1 MISIIVCSTN
11 PQTTAALQQNVEEK
25 IGVPFEIISLDNSN
39 NNYSIFSAYNEGIS
53 KSKYETLCF
62 MHEDV
67 LLHTS
72 DWGLSI
78 IRHLDMPSVGIIG
91 VCGCTTLA
99 KIPSPWSLY
108 EHYMYLLQSTPTR
121 KKHQLLQ
128 SGFDK
133 SPDLKPVLVVDGVFM
148 AAKKSLFEKIR
159 FDETSFSGYHAY
171 DIDIC
176 LQAHTLGY
184 KNFAINDILIE
195 HFSKGYHNKGWVINA
210 MALSDK
216 WKDHLPLS
224 LQPFS
229 TAQLNI
235 IEYRYMT
242 SNFVKYM
249 IRAGYTNRECTRTI
263 AKYLEHQECIDRQ
276 RFIRTIYLKTLLVRL
291 FKKPLSFFTSNLRR
305 AERV

>member
-11 PQTTAALQQNVEEK
+11 LQTTAALQQNVEEK
-25 IGVPFEIISLDNSN
+25 IGVPFEIIFLDNSKN
-39 NNYSIFSAYNEGIS
+39 KYSIFSAYNEGVS
-53 KSKYETLCF
+53 RSKYDILCF

-67 LLHTS
+67 LIHTM
-72 DWGLSI
+72 DWGHTLMH
-78 IRHLDMPSVGIIG
+78 HLRLPSVGIIG

-99 KIPSPWSLY
+99 RIPSPWSLH
-108 EHYMYLLQSTPTR
+108 EHYKYLLQSTPTR
-121 KKHQLLQ
+121 NKHQLLQ

-133 SPDLKPVLVVDGVFM
+133 SPDLKQVLVVDGVFM
-148 AAKKSLFEKIR
+148 AAKKLLFEKIQ
-159 FDETSFSGYHAY
+159 FDENTFSGYHAY

-176 LQAHTLGY
+176 LQAHTAGF

-195 HFSKGYHNKGWVINA
+195 HFSIGYHNKGWVINA

-216 WKDHLPLS
+216 WKDTLPLS

-229 TAQLNI
+229 AEHLKK

-249 IRAGYTNRECTRTI
+249 IRAGYSNKECTQTI
-263 AKYLEHQECIDRQ
+263 AKYLEQQEYVDRKH
-276 RFIRTIYLKTLLVRL
+276 FARTIFLKTLLVRL
-291 FKKPLSFFTSNLRR
+291 FKKPLSFFPSILRR
-305 AERV
+305 ADRV

>member
-11 PQTTAALQQNVEEK
+11 PQTTAALRQNVEEK
-25 IGVPFEIISLDNSN
+25 IGVPFEIICLDNSK
-39 NNYSIFSAYNEGIS
+39 NNYSIFSAYNEGVS
-53 KSKYETLCF
+53 KSKYEILCF

-67 LLHTS
+67 LIHTS
-72 DWGLSI
+72 EWGPKIITHLSK
-78 IRHLDMPSVGIIG
+78 PSVGIIG

-108 EHYMYLLQSTPTR
+108 EHYMYLLQSTPNR

-133 SPDLKPVLVVDGVFM
+133 SPELKQVLVVDGVFM
-148 AAKKSLFEKIR
+148 AAKKSLFKKIK
-159 FDETSFSGYHAY
+159 FDEATFSGYHAY

-176 LQAHTLGY
+176 LQAHTNGF

-216 WKDHLPLS
+216 WKNNLPLS
-224 LQPFS
+224 LHPFS
-229 TAQLNI
+229 EEHLRK

-249 IRAGYTNRECTRTI
+249 IRAGYTNNECTQAI
-263 AKYLEHQECIDRQ
+263 AKYLEQQVDVDRK
-276 RFIRTIYLKTLLVRL
+276 RFERTIFLKTLMVRL
-291 FKKPLSFFTSNLRR
+291 FKNPRSFFPSIFRTSG
-305 AERV
+305 RV